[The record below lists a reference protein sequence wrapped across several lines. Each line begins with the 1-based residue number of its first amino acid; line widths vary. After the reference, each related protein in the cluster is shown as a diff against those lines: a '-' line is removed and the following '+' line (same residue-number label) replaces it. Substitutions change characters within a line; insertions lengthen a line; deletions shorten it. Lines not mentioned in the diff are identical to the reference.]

1 MADTI
6 TDNQTPP
13 VDPVV
18 TEPVDAQTEPTEA
31 EKEMQAKLEAL
42 ELENKRIKGTMSAT
56 DKKLLALQKEKDE
69 LAKKTMS
76 DEERRTAEFEAD
88 RKVLVDE
95 TKEFFKDALKLDAET
110 DGLID
115 GKTAQEVKEKSAM
128 LKGYKDAVLKES
140 SEKIEAL
147 EKEIT
152 VLKGEMPNPGSGK
165 TASGSKRDVIKA
177 QIAEAEKA
185 GNGDLA
191 FALMEQLQ
199 NTPE

>member
-1 MADTI
+1 MAEETAAVVEDT
-6 TDNQTPP
+6 TATESEENQPG
-13 VDPVV
+13 
-18 TEPVDAQTEPTEA
+18 TEVKLEDV
-31 EKEMQAKLEAL
+31 MAKLEKI
-42 ELENKRIKGTMSAT
+42 EQENERLRGTVSSK
-56 DKKLLALQKEKDE
+56 DKTLTQLQKEKDE

-95 TKEFFKDALKLDAET
+95 TKDFFKDALKLDEET
-110 DGLID
+110 EGLIA
-115 GKTAQEVKEKSAM
+115 GNTAQEVKDKSAM
-128 LKGYKDAVLKES
+128 LKGYKEAVLKES
-140 SEKIEAL
+140 AEKIEAL

-165 TASGSKRDVIKA
+165 TAGGSKRDVLKA

-199 NTPE
+199 KTP